1 METGVWEGVGGGHT
15 PWTRPLQHEK
25 RAAKQEWPNKSRGR
39 YRTRRINRLLKQEA
53 EKAAS
58 EPASISHMMVAHSV
72 PIICGCKF
80 SQRALGHG
88 K

>member
-1 METGVWEGVGGGHT
+1 METGVWVGGWGGGT
-15 PWTRPLQHEK
+15 FPGPRPLQHEK

-58 EPASISHMMVAHSV
+58 A
-72 PIICGCKF
+72 
-80 SQRALGHG
+80 G
-88 K
+88 KH